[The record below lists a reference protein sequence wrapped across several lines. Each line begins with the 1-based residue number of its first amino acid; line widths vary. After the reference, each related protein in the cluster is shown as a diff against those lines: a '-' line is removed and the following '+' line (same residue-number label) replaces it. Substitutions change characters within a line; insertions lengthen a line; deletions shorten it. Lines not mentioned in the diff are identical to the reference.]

1 MVKRNKDAHQSNHY
15 KATNNSGGKANKKSG
30 GKAGK
35 GNKTINKF
43 LGIGKPGPHLLKH
56 KKLQE
61 AKKAKKQTQRQ
72 SSDTGKNRSHSNS
85 RSTKNDSYK
94 TNNKKLSKGK
104 QSSPR
109 NSYKNSSNG
118 EGNSTGKRPQ
128 RNSRTDYRSYSDL
141 EVPDSM
147 DDSMDDSVDEY
158 EQDIEYQYEQDSDN
172 RYQPLAHQR
181 VPQHQSVGME
191 SNFSGASAST
201 EPPHSEH
208 HSDEDSP
215 ELNKEKK
222 EKKERKKRTKEQKE
236 ARKLKKAE
244 KKLEKNLQKLEKL
257 KDGRERRE
265 AAKLEPV
272 QDDIEEK
279 LAVDHKPQLDDMETG
294 ADFIPFSFEDTY
306 EEPEPEP
313 VVAPVVPVFQENV
326 SDSRHGQKRKRDLDY
341 GSDTEGSTGPP
352 PGCPWMGHR
361 QYTKMSSVPVML
373 TQELKDF
380 VDYISP
386 TREEHQVRKYVL
398 QRVEM
403 ACRELWGNIQ
413 VKIFGSYDTQLY
425 LPSSDL
431 DIVVIRDKEFGKDDL
446 YKLAR
451 HLRSTGVA
459 QAHDLTVIAKARV
472 PIVKFK
478 ETISKLPVDISFNVL
493 SGMESA
499 RIVKRYLSEW
509 PVLRP
514 FTLLIKHFL
523 MVKGYNEVFHGGIGS
538 YTAMIMILSFL
549 QMHPHIQSG
558 AIIPDDNLGVLLI
571 EFFELYGL
579 CFNYQKVGLKVVD
592 GGSYFVKEVQPQ
604 VQQWGRRQELILSSI
619 DPNDASNNTAR
630 GSYQLNKIREV
641 FVGAYGTLTQTVL
654 KRNMEL
660 FGDKDGQAPEPSRH
674 VRFDDHNRV
683 PADSVEKSSGV
694 HQHTQVSL
702 IKDVFS
708 LPFEMRESR
717 RHIEV
722 VFYAGHYQDI
732 FNDPHGISGLRQ
744 MDGY

>member
-15 KATNNSGGKANKKSG
+15 KSTNNSGGKANKKSG

-61 AKKAKKQTQRQ
+61 AKKAKRQTQRP
-72 SSDTGKNRSHSNS
+72 SSDTGKSRLHSNS
-85 RSTKNDSYK
+85 KTAKQDSYK
-94 TNNKKLSKGK
+94 INNKKLGKSKH
-104 QSSPR
+104 SSSKS
-109 NSYKNSSNG
+109 SYKNGDNG
-118 EGNSTGKRPQ
+118 EGSSTGKRPQ
-128 RNSRTDYRSYSDL
+128 RKSRTDYRSYSDL

-147 DDSMDDSVDEY
+147 DDSMDDSLDEY

-172 RYQPLAHQR
+172 LYQPLAHQR
-181 VPQHQSVGME
+181 VPQHQSQEMQE
-191 SNFSGASAST
+191 SKLSSGST
-201 EPPHSEH
+201 STAPLQSEH
-208 HSDEDSP
+208 HSDEDS
-215 ELNKEKK
+215 ESKKEKK
-222 EKKERKKRTKEQKE
+222 EKKERKQRTKEQKE
-236 ARKLKKAE
+236 ARKLRKAE
-244 KKLEKNLQKLEKL
+244 KKLEKNLQKLGKL
-257 KDGRERRE
+257 KEDRERRE
-265 AAKLEPV
+265 VMKLEPV
-272 QDDIEEK
+272 QVDAKEKSAADD
-279 LAVDHKPQLDDMETG
+279 KPQLDDMETG

-313 VVAPVVPVFQENV
+313 VVAPVVPVFQENM
-326 SDSRHGQKRKRDLDY
+326 SENRHGQKRKRDLDY

-361 QYTKMSSVPVML
+361 QYTKLSSVPVML

-403 ACRELWGNIQ
+403 ACRALWVN
-413 VKIFGSYDTQLY
+413 VKVEIFGSYDTQLY

-431 DIVVIRDKEFGKDDL
+431 DIVVIRDKEFDKDDL
-446 YKLAR
+446 YRLSR
-451 HLRSTGVA
+451 HLRSSGVA
-459 QAHDLTVIAKARV
+459 QDITVIAKARV

-549 QMHPHIQSG
+549 QMHPQIQSG
-558 AIIPDDNLGVLLI
+558 VISPDDNLGVLLI

-579 CFNYQKVGLKVVD
+579 CFNYQKVGLKVAD
-592 GGSYFVKEVQPQ
+592 GGSYFVKEIPPQ

-660 FGDKDGQAPEPSRH
+660 FGGKDGQAPEPSRH

-683 PADSVEKSSGV
+683 PADSVEKSSGL

-702 IKDVFS
+702 IKEVFS

-717 RHIEV
+717 RQIEV
-722 VFYAGHYQDI
+722 VFYEGHYQDI
-732 FNDPHGISGLRQ
+732 FNDPRGISGLRQ

>member
-15 KATNNSGGKANKKSG
+15 KSTNNSGGKANKKSG

-61 AKKAKKQTQRQ
+61 AKKAKRLTQRS
-72 SSDTGKNRSHSNS
+72 SSDTGKGGSHRNS
-85 RSTKNDSYK
+85 KAAKHDSYK
-94 TNNKKLSKGK
+94 VNNKKLGKGK
-104 QSSPR
+104 RSSHK
-109 NSYKNSSNG
+109 NSYMGNDNG
-118 EGNSTGKRPQ
+118 EGSSTGKRAQ
-128 RNSRTDYRSYSDL
+128 GKSRTDYRSYSDL
-141 EVPDSM
+141 EVSDSM
-147 DDSMDDSVDEY
+147 DDSMEDSMDEY
-158 EQDIEYQYEQDSDN
+158 EKDLKYQYAQDSDN
-172 RYQPLAHQR
+172 QYQPLAQ
-181 VPQHQSVGME
+181 PQGMQE
-191 SNFSGASAST
+191 LGSAGRPAFT
-201 EPPHSEH
+201 APPHSGYP
-208 HSDEDSP
+208 SDEDTPDS
-215 ELNKEKK
+215 KEGKK

-244 KKLEKNLQKLEKL
+244 KKLEKNLNKLEKL
-257 KDGRERRE
+257 KEDRERRE
-265 AAKLEPV
+265 ATKLEPV
-272 QDDIEEK
+272 PDASDEK
-279 LAVDHKPQLDDMETG
+279 LAADEKPHLNEMETG

-313 VVAPVVPVFQENV
+313 VVAPVVPVFQENK

-361 QYTKMSSVPVML
+361 QYTKLSSVPVML

-403 ACRELWGNIQ
+403 ACKALWGNVQ

-431 DIVVIRDKEFGKDDL
+431 DIVAVRDKDFNQDDL
-446 YKLAR
+446 YRLSR
-451 HLRSTGVA
+451 HLRSSGVA
-459 QAHDLTVIAKARV
+459 YDITVIAKARV

-549 QMHPHIQSG
+549 QMHPQIQSG
-558 AIIPDDNLGVLLI
+558 AVNPDDNLGVLLI

-579 CFNYQKVGLKVVD
+579 CFNYQKVGIKVAD
-592 GGSYFVKEVQPQ
+592 GGSYFVKEVAPQ
-604 VQQWGRRQELILSSI
+604 AQQWGRRQELILSSI

-641 FVGAYGTLTQTVL
+641 FVGAFGTLTQTVL
-654 KRNMEL
+654 KRNREL
-660 FGDKDGQAPEPSRH
+660 FGDRGGQAPEPSRH
-674 VRFDDHNRV
+674 VRFDNHNRV
-683 PADSVEKSSGV
+683 PADSVEKSSGL

-717 RHIEV
+717 QHIEG
-722 VFYAGHYQDI
+722 VFYQGHYQDI
-732 FNDPHGISGLRQ
+732 FNDPRGITGLAQ

>member
-15 KATNNSGGKANKKSG
+15 KSTNNSGGKANKKSG

-35 GNKTINKF
+35 GNKTVNKF

-61 AKKAKKQTQRQ
+61 AKKAKRHSQHP
-72 SSDTGKNRSHSNS
+72 SSDTGKSRTHSNS
-85 RSTKNDSYK
+85 KNNKLDSYRI
-94 TNNKKLSKGK
+94 NNKKLAKGK
-104 QSSPR
+104 HTSPKSNYR
-109 NSYKNSSNG
+109 NNDNG
-118 EGNSTGKRPQ
+118 EGSSTGRQAQ
-128 RNSRTDYRSYSDL
+128 RNSWTDYRSRDL
-141 EVPDSM
+141 EVPDSFDDSM
-147 DDSMDDSVDEY
+147 DDSMDEY
-158 EQDIEYQYEQDSDN
+158 EQDLEYQYEQDSDN
-172 RYQPLAHQR
+172 LYQPLAHQR
-181 VPQHQSVGME
+181 VPQHQSQEMQK
-191 SNFSGASAST
+191 SNSTGESAST
-201 EPPHSEH
+201 ASLHSGH

-215 ELNKEKK
+215 DSIKEKK

-244 KKLEKNLQKLEKL
+244 KKLEKNMQKLEKL
-257 KDGRERRE
+257 KEDRERRE

-272 QDDIEEK
+272 QDDVKEK
-279 LAVDHKPQLDDMETG
+279 TAANDKPQLDDMEAG

-313 VVAPVVPVFQENV
+313 VVAPVVPVFQENA
-326 SDSRHGQKRKRDLDY
+326 SDRPHGQKRKRDLDY

-361 QYTKMSSVPVML
+361 QYTKLSSVPVML

-398 QRVEM
+398 RRVET
-403 ACRELWGNIQ
+403 ACKALWSNVQ

-431 DIVVIRDKEFGKDDL
+431 DIVVIRDNEFNKNDL
-446 YKLAR
+446 YRLSR
-451 HLRSTGVA
+451 HLRDSGVA
-459 QAHDLTVIAKARV
+459 DDITVIAKARV

-499 RIVKRYLSEW
+499 SIVKRYLSEW

-549 QMHPHIQSG
+549 QMHPQIQSG
-558 AIIPDDNLGVLLI
+558 AISPDDNLGVLLI

-579 CFNYQKVGLKVVD
+579 CFNYQKVGLKVAD
-592 GGSYFVKEVQPQ
+592 GGSYFVKEAPPQ

-654 KRNMEL
+654 KRNREL
-660 FGDKDGQAPEPSRH
+660 FGDRNGQAPEPSRH
-674 VRFDDHNRV
+674 VRFDSHNRV
-683 PADSVEKSSGV
+683 PADSVEKSSGL

-722 VFYAGHYQDI
+722 VFYEGHYQDI
-732 FNDPHGISGLRQ
+732 FNDPRGISGLRQ